1 MQNQPVVVEV
11 VPHSKYAISNI
22 ITRYPINSLSLSDDD
37 AIHVD
42 ST

>member
-11 VPHSKYAISNI
+11 VQHSKYAISNI
-22 ITRYPINSLSLSDDD
+22 ITRCPINSLSLSDDD

>member
-11 VPHSKYAISNI
+11 VQHSKYAISNI
-22 ITRYPINSLSLSDDD
+22 ITRCPINYLSLSDDD

-42 ST
+42 NT

>member
-1 MQNQPVVVEV
+1 MQNQHVVVEV

-22 ITRYPINSLSLSDDD
+22 ITRCSINSLSFSDDD

-42 ST
+42 NT

>member
-1 MQNQPVVVEV
+1 MQNPHVDVEV

-22 ITRYPINSLSLSDDD
+22 ITRCPINSLSLSDDD

-42 ST
+42 NT